1 MKSFIETI
9 QETSNDSID
18 NLRHAKLSKKRLK
31 SLKKDTKALMLYLQD
46 KKDHKKYCPEI
57 DWKQPPLTTYKKDP
71 KSYLPKECKQ

>member
-1 MKSFIETI
+1 M
-9 QETSNDSID
+9 
-18 NLRHAKLSKKRLK
+18 NLPIAIFLTAIFTTPMGAPQKDIGG
-31 SLKKDTKALMLYLQD
+31 LKKDTKALMLYLQD